1 MGERRWTPER
11 DKTLAELW
19 PTHKA
24 RWDGWPEALGFPVTP
39 DAIYA
44 RACRLKL
51 NNKRRGVNPYSEQE
65 EELLV
70 RVVERYCDMTGRTF
84 GSVVRKL
91 DQIQTRR
98 YAAERKLRDRSG
110 D

>member
-1 MGERRWTPER
+1 MWEKRWTPER
-11 DKTLAELW
+11 DETLAELW

-24 RWDGWPEALGFPVTP
+24 SWDGWSEALGFPATP
-39 DAIYA
+39 SAIYS
-44 RACRLKL
+44 RACKLGL
-51 NNKRRGVNPYSEQE
+51 NNKRRPYSEQE

-70 RVVERYCDMTGRTF
+70 RIVERYCDMTGKTF

-91 DQIQTRR
+91 DQIQAKR
-98 YAAERKLRDRSG
+98 YATERKLRNRSG